1 MTFTIFKNYKN
12 IYYNFLVN
20 FYLCLNIIFPYYDEV
35 IISFLNHS
43 LKSIIQEDNIK
54 RDRMIKYIYSFN
66 DDDKI
71 LLEKKT
77 NIITINY
84 FHNDNSSTCSDSD
97 SDIDC
102 YSNSRNDIS
111 SIIIK
116 RINNVVLER
125 FVEQHNNKRKL
136 HLISNI

>member
-1 MTFTIFKNYKN
+1 
-12 IYYNFLVN
+12 
-20 FYLCLNIIFPYYDEV
+20 
-35 IISFLNHS
+35 
-43 LKSIIQEDNIK
+43 
-54 RDRMIKYIYSFN
+54 MIKYIYSFN

-77 NIITINY
+77 NMITIEY
-84 FHNDNSSTCSDSD
+84 FNNDNTVTSSDSD

-102 YSNSRNDIS
+102 YSYSRNDIS

>member
-1 MTFTIFKNYKN
+1 MM
-12 IYYNFLVN
+12 
-20 FYLCLNIIFPYYDEV
+20 C
-35 IISFLNHS
+35 
-43 LKSIIQEDNIK
+43 EDNIK
-54 RDRMIKYIYSFN
+54 RERMIKYIYSFN

-77 NIITINY
+77 NTITIKY
-84 FHNDNSSTCSDSD
+84 FNNDNSSTCSDSD

>member
-43 LKSIIQEDNIK
+43 LKSIMREDNIK
-54 RDRMIKYIYSFN
+54 RERMIKYIYSFN

-77 NIITINY
+77 NTITIKY
-84 FHNDNSSTCSDSD
+84 FNNDNSSTCSDSD

>member
-43 LKSIIQEDNIK
+43 LKSMMCEDNIK
-54 RDRMIKYIYSFN
+54 RERMIKYIYSFN

-77 NIITINY
+77 NTITIKY
-84 FHNDNSSTCSDSD
+84 FNNDNSSTCSDSD

>member
-43 LKSIIQEDNIK
+43 LKSIMCEDNIK
-54 RDRMIKYIYSFN
+54 RERMIKYIYSFN

-77 NIITINY
+77 NTITIKY
-84 FHNDNSSTCSDSD
+84 FNNDNSSTCSDSD